1 MRQSHIIT
9 EDLQQIVSEPIDWN
23 ALRGKRVL
31 ISGINGLIASYIAR
45 TIFYLNDTKNMGIT
59 LYGVARNEEK
69 TKKKW
74 GQELLRKDFCV
85 LYQDVTKPLAFDGP
99 IEVMIHAASQTGPEQ
114 FASDPVGTAMGNV
127 LGTYHLLEYGRQHG
141 TEKFLI
147 LSTREIYGKGSL
159 DFVKEDQYGVVDPT
173 SVRSCYPE
181 SKRMAENL
189 CVSYR
194 QQYGIDARIVRIA
207 HTYGPGMLLGDGR
220 VVGDFLGNV
229 VNRQN
234 ITMNSDGSG
243 TLALTYI
250 GDVVAGI
257 FYVLLRFEDV
267 VYNVSNSEET
277 VTVKQLAET
286 LCELFKDY
294 GIELIMN
301 IPDQKPA
308 GYLNYKLGFLQ
319 SDKAMAQGWSP
330 KVDLR
335 SGMQRTVRYFEEMK
349 EDK

>member
-1 MRQSHIIT
+1 MKQSHIIT
-9 EDLQQIVSEPIDWN
+9 EDLQRIVSEPIDWDV
-23 ALRGKRVL
+23 LRGKRVL

-45 TIFYLNDTKNMGIT
+45 TIFYLNDTKDMGIM
-59 LYGVARNEEK
+59 LYGIARNEEK

-74 GQELLRKDFCV
+74 GRALLREDFRV
-85 LYQDVTKPLAFDGP
+85 LYQDVTKPLAFDGT

-114 FASDPVGTAMGNV
+114 FAKDPVGTAMGNV
-127 LGTYHLLEYGRQHG
+127 LGTYHLLEYGRMHG

-147 LSTREIYGKGSL
+147 LSTREIYGKGNL

-229 VNRQN
+229 VSHQN

-257 FYVLLRFEDV
+257 FYTLIRFEDV
-267 VYNVSNSEET
+267 VYNVSNSDET

-294 GIELIMN
+294 GIKLIMN
-301 IPDQKPA
+301 IPDEKPA

-319 SDKAMAQGWSP
+319 SDKAITEGWSP

-349 EDK
+349 EEK

>member
-1 MRQSHIIT
+1 MEQSHIIT
-9 EDLQQIVSEPIDWN
+9 EDIERIVAEPIAWES
-23 ALRGKRVL
+23 LRGKSVL

-45 TIFYLNDTKNMGIT
+45 TILYLNDTQDMGIM
-59 LYGVARNEEK
+59 LYGIARNKEK
-69 TKKKW
+69 TEKKW
-74 GQELLRKDFCV
+74 GDIIARSDFW
-85 LYQDVTKPLAFDGP
+85 LIYQDVTKPLDFEGEIDV
-99 IEVMIHAASQTGPEQ
+99 IIHAASQTGPEQ
-114 FASDPVGTAMGNV
+114 FVNDPVGTAMGNV
-127 LGTYHLLEYGRQHG
+127 MGTYQLLEYGREHG

-159 DFVKEDQYGVVDPT
+159 DFVKEDQYGAVDPT

-229 VNRQN
+229 VSHQD

-257 FYVLLRFEDV
+257 FYALLQFKDV

-286 LCELFKDY
+286 LCELFADY
-294 GIELIMN
+294 GISLIMN
-301 IPDQKPA
+301 IPKTQSA
-308 GYLNYKLGFLQ
+308 GYLSYKLGFLQ
-319 SDKAMAQGWSP
+319 SDKAIAEGWSP

-335 SGMQRTVRYFEEMK
+335 SGMKRTVHYFEEMK
-349 EDK
+349 EEK

>member
-9 EDLQQIVSEPIDWN
+9 EDLQRIVAEPIDWN
-23 ALRGKRVL
+23 SLRGKRVL

-45 TIFYLNDTKNMGIT
+45 TVFYLNDTKDMGIT
-59 LYGVARNEEK
+59 LYGIARNEEK

-74 GQELLRKDFCV
+74 GNMLAREDFHV
-85 LYQDVTKPLAFDGP
+85 LYQDVTKPLAFDGT

-114 FASDPVGTAMGNV
+114 FAKDPVGTAMGNV
-127 LGTYHLLEYGRQHG
+127 LGTYHLLEYGRMHG

-194 QQYGIDARIVRIA
+194 QQYRIDARIVRIA

-229 VNRQN
+229 VNHQN

-257 FYVLLRFEDV
+257 FYALLQFEDV
-267 VYNVSNSEET
+267 VYNVSNSDET

-301 IPDQKPA
+301 IPDEKPA

-319 SDKAMAQGWSP
+319 SDKAIAQGWSP

-349 EDK
+349 EEK

>member
-1 MRQSHIIT
+1 MKQSHIIT
-9 EDLQQIVSEPIDWN
+9 EDLERIAAEPIDWET
-23 ALRGKRVL
+23 LRNKSVL

-59 LYGVARNEEK
+59 LYGLARNKEK
-69 TKKKW
+69 TEKKW
-74 GQELLRKDFCV
+74 GEVLERADFHL
-85 LYQDVTKPLAFDGP
+85 LYQDVTKPLAFDGK
-99 IEVMIHAASQTGPEQ
+99 IDVMIHAASQTGPDQ
-114 FASDPVGTAMGNV
+114 FVSDPVGTAMGNV
-127 LGTYHLLEYGRQHG
+127 LGTYRLLEYGREHG

-159 DFVKEDQYGVVDPT
+159 DFVKEDEYGVVDPT

-229 VNRQN
+229 VSHQN

-250 GDVVAGI
+250 GDVIAGI
-257 FYVLLRFEDV
+257 FYALIQFKDV

-277 VTVKQLAET
+277 VTVKQLAQT
-286 LCELFKDY
+286 LCELFADY
-294 GIELIMN
+294 GISLIMN
-301 IPDQKPA
+301 IPDEKPA

-319 SDKAMAQGWSP
+319 SDKAIAEGWSP

-349 EDK
+349 EEK

>member
-1 MRQSHIIT
+1 MKQSHIIT
-9 EDLQQIVSEPIDWN
+9 EDLQRIVSEPIDWDV
-23 ALRGKRVL
+23 LRGKRVL

-45 TIFYLNDTKNMGIT
+45 TIFYLNDTKDMGIM
-59 LYGVARNEEK
+59 LYGIARNEEK

-74 GQELLRKDFCV
+74 GGALLREDFRV
-85 LYQDVTKPLAFDGP
+85 LYQDVTKPLAFDGT

-114 FASDPVGTAMGNV
+114 FAKDPVGTAMGNV
-127 LGTYHLLEYGRQHG
+127 LGTYHLLEYGRMHG

-147 LSTREIYGKGSL
+147 LSTREIYGKGNL

-229 VNRQN
+229 VSHQN

-257 FYVLLRFEDV
+257 FYTLIRFEDV
-267 VYNVSNSEET
+267 VYNVSNSDET

-294 GIELIMN
+294 GIKLIMN
-301 IPDQKPA
+301 IPDEKPA

-319 SDKAMAQGWSP
+319 SDKAITQGWSP

-349 EDK
+349 EEK